1 MTIRD
6 YFTTIGKRKL
16 RLKGIVGRIAEEDGL
31 TGGKVLTW
39 SKDDVQYVYDEATCV
54 DPECNDTIVAAL
66 DAWLDQSADD
76 DVLTW
81 S

>member
-1 MTIRD
+1 MFKD

-31 TGGKVLTW
+31 TGTEVLMW
-39 SKDDVQYVYDEATCV
+39 SKTDVQYVFDEATCV
-54 DPECNDTIVAAL
+54 DPECNDTLVKAL
-66 DAWLDQSADD
+66 DSWLDQSADD